1 MEFYYIFK
9 VKIGSNN
16 KAILS
21 VSDLISKIFND
32 NNPKALDILNMIL
45 NEIENNMRGYT
56 ILEIVDEFV
65 DFFNFLIDL
74 LSKCRILSLINNK
87 FQLETM
93 IPFQRKFVLVKF
105 EVKFNISNIKNWQC
119 RIFDDST
126 VKLIN
131 ENVKHTQEEYSK
143 IQLKPS
149 FLQK

>member
-9 VKIGSNN
+9 VKIGPNN

-32 NNPKALDILNMIL
+32 HNPKALDILNMIL
-45 NEIENNMRGYT
+45 NEIENNMKGYT

-65 DFFNFLIDL
+65 DLFNFLIDL
-74 LSKCRILSLINNK
+74 LSKCRIVSLINNK

-119 RIFDDST
+119 RIFDESSI
-126 VKLIN
+126 KLIN
-131 ENVKHTQEEYSK
+131 ENVKHIQDDYSK
-143 IQLKPS
+143 LQLKATFS
-149 FLQK
+149 